1 MQKPSAPP
9 QKTLPA
15 SAPLPSHP
23 PPAVPLQLQSILD
36 KYEIT
41 IAEANDLV
49 LLADYE
55 IVFVADDSGSMQLC
69 SVPPAER
76 VLGTTMPT
84 RWGELIQT
92 VTLIAEIACCFDS
105 DGIDIH
111 FLNREPLLNVTSTSV
126 MRFTETW
133 QRPPVGGTP
142 LTETVRRLVQEYSK
156 SEKPVLFMLA
166 TDGEPNGGP
175 GPFKTLL
182 KDVLSKR
189 ITNTKM
195 NFQIL
200 ACTEDDTQVEWLN
213 DFDDATDGIDVV
225 DDYYSERKEVLA
237 AGKVRQFK
245 RSDWAI
251 KALLGPISSKY
262 DKLDERRPICQPQLI
277 PTQKKPRAA
286 QDAGCACVV
295 L

>member
-1 MQKPSAPP
+1 MQNPSAPMP
-9 QKTLPA
+9 KMLPTRGV
-15 SAPLPSHP
+15 PS
-23 PPAVPLQLQSILD
+23 QLQSILD

-69 SVPPAER
+69 SVPAAER
-76 VLGTTMPT
+76 KLGAAMPT
-84 RWGELIQT
+84 RWDELCQT
-92 VTLIAEIACCFDS
+92 VSLVAEIACCFDS
-105 DGIDIH
+105 DGIDVH
-111 FLNREPLLNVTSTSV
+111 FLNRAPVRNVTSTSDI
-126 MRFTETW
+126 RFV
-133 QRPPVGGTP
+133 QAFQSPPVGGTP

-175 GPFKTLL
+175 GPFKMLL
-182 KDVLSKR
+182 QDVLSKR

-262 DKLDERRPICQPQLI
+262 DKLDERVPNFRPLGS
-277 PTQKKPRAA
+277 KHAA
-286 QDAGCACVV
+286 RQARKEQGECCVMM
-295 L
+295 